1 MKPLETSYPHRPALK
16 GRNKRIFIASF
27 QDWEII
33 GHFPRD
39 FIPGCFIL
47 SLRDF
52 ERNVIFLNAKM
63 LSTIAISNYRSIRE
77 LVISL
82 EHLNLV
88 TGPNGSGKTNLYRAL
103 RLLSETAQ
111 GRVLSSLALE
121 GGFASTLWAGPET
134 IARSVLRGDHPVQG
148 TSRKRPVSLRL
159 GFSSDDFGYLI
170 DLGLPAPSKS
180 QFAHDPEIKRECLW
194 FGEVLRPSA
203 LLVDRRGPLVRVRDK
218 DDEWVNLIHNLA
230 TFDSMMTHCSDPR
243 HTPEILVLREQIRGW
258 RFYDNLRTDA
268 HAPARSSQIGTHSP
282 VLDNSGANLAA
293 AIQTI
298 KEIGNEKA
306 LEQSIEDAFPG
317 AEVDIRNVDGW
328 FELEMRQDGLLRPLK
343 VAELSD
349 GTLRYL
355 LLTAALLT
363 PRPPALMVLNEPETS
378 LHSDL
383 LPALAR
389 LIALASTRSQIIA
402 VSHAD
407 GLIRALKNNRSCKVL
422 TLDKQL
428 GGTKIMNE
436 ESKPQP
442 KWKWPER

>member
-1 MKPLETSYPHRPALK
+1 M
-16 GRNKRIFIASF
+16 
-27 QDWEII
+27 
-33 GHFPRD
+33 
-39 FIPGCFIL
+39 
-47 SLRDF
+47 
-52 ERNVIFLNAKM
+52 M
-63 LSTIAISNYRSIRE
+63 LTTIAISNYRSIRE

-82 EHLNLV
+82 DQLNIV

-111 GRVLSSLALE
+111 GRVLSSLAQE

-134 IARSVLRGDHPVQG
+134 IARSVLRGDYPVQG
-148 TSRKRPVSLRL
+148 TARKRPKSLRL
-159 GFSSDDFGYLI
+159 GFSGNDFGYLL
-170 DLGLPAPSKS
+170 DLGLPPPSQS

-194 FGEVLRPSA
+194 FGEVLRPST
-203 LLVDRRGPLVRVRDK
+203 LLVDRRGPLVRVRDES
-218 DDEWVNLIHNLA
+218 DEWVNLIHNLP

-243 HTPEILVLREQIRGW
+243 NTPEILVLREQIRGW
-258 RFYDNLRTDA
+258 RFYDNLRTDP
-268 HAPARSSQIGTHSP
+268 HAPARSPQIGTHSP

-298 KEIGNEKA
+298 IEIGDKDA
-306 LEQSIEDAFPG
+306 LEHSVVDAFPG
-317 AEVDIRNVDGW
+317 AEIEVKSVNGW
-328 FELEMRQDGLLRPLK
+328 FELEMRQEGILRPLK

-383 LPALAR
+383 LPPLAR
-389 LIALASTRSQIIA
+389 LIAFASTRAQIIA

-407 GLIRALKNNRSCKVL
+407 GLISALKNNPSCKVL
-422 TLDKQL
+422 TLDKQF
-428 GGTKIMNE
+428 GGTKMINE
-436 ESKPQP
+436 ESKPQR